1 MNIERELSLA
11 KIPEKSDKEASAIL
25 KGIAILTVLINHY
38 ISYYTD
44 LKIGGFANTV
54 VAVFFFLSGYGIFC
68 SFENKFRGQLLSGK
82 NILIFYISRVV
93 RIFPLFWL
101 ALYIQSQITATDY
114 HNLSFFGI
122 EAEGHYWFISAILQC
137 YIFTPILYIFI
148 KRNKHIALL
157 SITFLFGISVLFTKN
172 NSIDASFLASFH
184 LMAKPYLEIYFLHT
198 YLFFLG
204 MCTQSFGLTS
214 VSRNQLQQ
222 DSSHK
227 WHYINFTSIILAT
240 FVYIYLEKYVLDL
253 PLVLG
258 IVLLLASCIYGLK
271 NRIPQTIL
279 PFKVLG
285 FLGHHSFSIYLFHM
299 SYYFLLGRTK
309 LLDNQEIN
317 SFIVIV
323 VMFPCF
329 LLMCVLLEKY
339 LQKLS
344 KLNTKLLK
352 KL

>member
-1 MNIERELSLA
+1 MNIKQELSLRQTS
-11 KIPEKSDKEASAIL
+11 PPKSDREASAIL

-54 VAVFFFLSGYGIFC
+54 VVIFFFLSGYGIFC
-68 SFENKFRGQLLSGK
+68 SFENKFGDQLLSGR
-82 NILIFYISRVV
+82 NILAFYMSRAV

-101 ALYIQSQITATDY
+101 ALYLQSQITATNY
-114 HNLSFFGI
+114 PNLSFLGI

-148 KRNKHIALL
+148 KRNKHIAFL
-157 SITFLFGISVLFTKN
+157 SITFLFGIAVLFTRN
-172 NSIDASFLASFH
+172 NFIGESFLASFH

-204 MCTQSFGLTS
+204 MCTQSFGLTN
-214 VSRNQLQQ
+214 RGQNQLKHNP
-222 DSSHK
+222 HK
-227 WHYINFTSIILAT
+227 WQYINFTLIILVA
-240 FVYIYLEKYVLDL
+240 FVYIYLEKYVLNL

-258 IVLLLASCIYGLK
+258 IALLLASCIYGLRNK
-271 NRIPQTIL
+271 ISETIL

-285 FLGHHSFSIYLFHM
+285 FLGRHSFSIYLFHI
-299 SYYFLLGRTK
+299 SYYFLLAGLK
-309 LLDNQEIN
+309 LLDNQETN

-329 LLMCVLLEKY
+329 LLICVLLEKY
-339 LQKLS
+339 LRKLS